1 MKRFYVLVFLALGAS
16 HALAHGSDFDFEREM
31 DALLARAMVSGQ
43 VPLAP
48 GPGLEIAREP
58 RTLLELGAVLDVRRP
73 DPAGLPVVAVSP
85 GSAAEGAGLRPGDR
99 LVSVNGV
106 GFASGEPTS
115 LLSGAL
121 SARDGEFELAV
132 DRGGQALA
140 LSGRADRR
148 QLPAYRLSVAAGD
161 PASGCGR
168 VSTFDV
174 APRRQHIYPA
184 VLIAVNG
191 RLPGPTSSETFRLPA
206 GRHVLRICRAE
217 ACQAVGG
224 EVLAEATLRKLGI
237 DWHGTTGNG
246 ALTVEPVYCLGLCAN
261 GPAAM
266 LDERVVARLD
276 GAGIDRLLAEA
287 GA

>member
-1 MKRFYVLVFLALGAS
+1 MKRIYVLVFLTLGAS

-206 GRHVLRICRAE
+206 GRHVLSVAENIDTEQFGAAQALQRSRGSANRYKELEIEVAADTTYQLGARLILEQRNEIRSRAYWEPVVYAQRQE
-217 ACQAVGG
+217 AC
-224 EVLAEATLRKLGI
+224 R
-237 DWHGTTGNG
+237 
-246 ALTVEPVYCLGLCAN
+246 
-261 GPAAM
+261 
-266 LDERVVARLD
+266 
-276 GAGIDRLLAEA
+276 
-287 GA
+287 